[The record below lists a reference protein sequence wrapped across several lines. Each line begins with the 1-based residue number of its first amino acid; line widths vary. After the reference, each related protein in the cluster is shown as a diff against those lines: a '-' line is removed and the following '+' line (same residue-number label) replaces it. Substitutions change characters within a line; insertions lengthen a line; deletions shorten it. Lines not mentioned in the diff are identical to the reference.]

1 MRAGPV
7 SVLRVKLIDMM
18 CLCVRVSLDLGSGRP
33 PNPKNSQLSSANCP
47 PKIFT
52 LEVIKVINP
61 APELGD
67 MQDT

>member
-33 PNPKNSQLSSANCP
+33 PNPKNSPNCP

>member
-33 PNPKNSQLSSANCP
+33 PNGRRTPRTRNCP
-47 PKIFT
+47 PTIFT

>member
-33 PNPKNSQLSSANCP
+33 PNPKNARNCP

>member
-33 PNPKNSQLSSANCP
+33 PNPNGTRNCPPP

>member
-33 PNPKNSQLSSANCP
+33 PNPKNSQLGP

>member
-18 CLCVRVSLDLGSGRP
+18 CLCVRVSLDLGGWGPVAPRTP
-33 PNPKNSQLSSANCP
+33 RTRNCP